1 MSGNVRRR
9 RFFCISSFQTR
20 ESLTEMYFRSL
31 ALRLRGVSSCIRYA
45 QKALL
50 KSDESANK
58 DDIVMSPELFVVL
71 DLDENRECFFNLTNC
86 IFISKINI

>member
-45 QKALL
+45 QKVLL
-50 KSDESANK
+50 KSDENANK
-58 DDIVMSPELFVVL
+58 DVMSPELFVVL
-71 DLDENRECFFNLTNC
+71 DLDENRDFPPKSGKLHFH
-86 IFISKINI
+86 

>member
-20 ESLTEMYFRSL
+20 ESLTEIYFRSL

-50 KSDESANK
+50 KSDESVNK
-58 DDIVMSPELFVVL
+58 DVMSPELFVVL
-71 DLDENRECFFNLTNC
+71 DLDENRDFPPKSGKLHFH
-86 IFISKINI
+86 